1 MFAILA
7 AICFFLGLI
16 GVKLG
21 ISMLYL
27 GLLFLAIAHFFDW
40 RPWPQSVV
48 TRRE

>member
-7 AICFFLGLI
+7 AVCFFLGLI

-27 GLLFLAIAHFFDW
+27 GLLFLAIHLIVDW
-40 RPWPQSVV
+40 RPWIRTV
-48 TRRE
+48 RRD